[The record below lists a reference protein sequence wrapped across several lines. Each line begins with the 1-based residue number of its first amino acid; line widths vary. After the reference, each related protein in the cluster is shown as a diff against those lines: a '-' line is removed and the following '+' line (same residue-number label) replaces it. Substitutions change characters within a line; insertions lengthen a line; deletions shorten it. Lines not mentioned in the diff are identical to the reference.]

1 MRNNV
6 YFAPSLRSVE
16 LDVQE
21 ALLQSSVIKINKV
34 AGVTVAPWL
43 DVKPI
48 GKEDDED
55 DNAFDVSF
63 E

>member
-1 MRNNV
+1 MNKTG
-6 YFAPSLRSVE
+6 YISPALRCVGFESGE
-16 LDVQE
+16 E
-21 ALLQSSVIKINKV
+21 LLQSSVIKITRV
-34 AGVTVAPWL
+34 DGVTVAPWL
-43 DVKPI
+43 DVEPV